1 METSCW
7 SETKSRSCWGFV
19 DRVTFHRYLLRKRE
33 GCSRDGAK
41 EEEEEE
47 FTGIT
52 VSTLFYLSATPAP
65 PSLPRSTSWRRVTVG
80 CSRSTHGMSMW
91 VALSV
96 QKGWVGERKEGPEI
110 SAHETKAKAGLA
122 LPFPFFLTARQ
133 PQLRCN

>member
-65 PSLPRSTSWRRVTVG
+65 PSLPRSTSW
-80 CSRSTHGMSMW
+80 
-91 VALSV
+91 
-96 QKGWVGERKEGPEI
+96 
-110 SAHETKAKAGLA
+110 
-122 LPFPFFLTARQ
+122 
-133 PQLRCN
+133 

>member
-1 METSCW
+1 MGTSCR

-41 EEEEEE
+41 EEEEE

-52 VSTLFYLSATPAP
+52 GFTLFYLSATPAP
-65 PSLPRSTSWRRVTVG
+65 RSLPRSTSWRRATVG
-80 CSRSTHGMSMW
+80 HSRSTHGMSMW

-96 QKGWVGERKEGPEI
+96 QKGWVGERKEGHEI
-110 SAHETKAKAGLA
+110 SAHETKTKAGLA
-122 LPFPFFLTARQ
+122 LPFPSFLTARQ